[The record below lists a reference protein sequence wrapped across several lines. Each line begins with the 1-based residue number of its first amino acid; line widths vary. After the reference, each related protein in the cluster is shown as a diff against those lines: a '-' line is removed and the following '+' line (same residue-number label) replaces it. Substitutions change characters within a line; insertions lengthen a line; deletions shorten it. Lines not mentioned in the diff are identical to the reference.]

1 MKKRNHKV
9 LDHPILGYVLLGL
22 FAMIVTELVGQLD
35 IIINNNILGPE
46 LTSSSQLGSGIGTA
60 IGALVALGLFKL
72 WFKPDFKGCLQAKGL
87 LTGILL
93 LAPVLI
99 IHYVGSIVSWVTF
112 GTGSVLLALLCSLAP
127 GFSEEVAFRGLGI
140 ANYMRTIQSEKQIKV
155 IFWLSSIL
163 FGLVHATNIFYGG
176 DPFAVSIQTVYA
188 AGIGM
193 ALGAVYLRTGNLWPC
208 ILGHMSLDFVEFI
221 RGDMSE
227 SGGVM
232 TGMGVG
238 DWITTFAALV
248 AAIWALWLMR
258 PKYYPEIMEIWNKKW
273 NKDETT
279 DY

>member
-188 AGIGM
+188 VGIGM

-221 RGDMSE
+221 RGDISE

>member
-9 LDHPILGYVLLGL
+9 LDHPFLGYVLLGI
-22 FAMIVTELVGQLD
+22 FAMIVTELVGKLD

-46 LTSSSQLGSGIGTA
+46 LTSSSQLGSGIGAA

-72 WFKPDFKGCLQAKGL
+72 WFKPDFKGCLQAKGF
-87 LTGILL
+87 LTGVLL

-258 PKYYPEIMEIWNKKW
+258 PKYYHEIMEIWNKKW
-273 NKDETT
+273 NRDEKT

>member
-99 IHYVGSIVSWVTF
+99 IHYVGSIVIWVTF

-188 AGIGM
+188 VGIGM

-221 RGDMSE
+221 RGDISE

>member
-99 IHYVGSIVSWVTF
+99 IHYVGSIVSWTTF
-112 GTGSVLLALLCSLAP
+112 GTGSVLLALLGSVAP
-127 GFSEEVAFRGLGI
+127 GFSEEVTFRGLGV

-221 RGDMSE
+221 RGDISE